1 MAGLDPVSAVGF
13 AAAALTSTAYAPQVV
28 RAWRTRKVDDVSPL
42 MVAGLGAGMAL
53 WMAYGLLRGDVVV
66 VVVANVVGLSLTAAL
81 GALWLRWR
89 RRG

>member
-53 WMAYGLLRGDVVV
+53 WMAYGLLRGDVVI
-66 VVVANVVGLSLTAAL
+66 VVANVVGLSLTAAL